1 LQAFLI
7 KPIQRICKYPL
18 LFQQLLKACPPD
30 HEFYQELEEG
40 VAACKRI
47 TEKVNEA
54 ERRAVNAA
62 TVKLLEQRV
71 EDWKGHAL
79 ANFGDLL
86 LDDIFMVTKSDV
98 DREYHVFLFEK
109 IILCCKDATNVP
121 NKKVAKSNSILKK
134 TNSTQAVPATP
145 AVSGAAARK
154 KTTPLLLKGRI
165 FLNNVT
171 QAVPNTR
178 GGECPSPCYFPCQF
192 SDWNTHTSNHFHL
205 NPQAN
210 TPSKS
215 GGVETMTWN
224 TLRCDARTR
233 NR

>member
-1 LQAFLI
+1 MQAFLI

-18 LFQQLLKACPPD
+18 LFQQLLKACPPA

-54 ERRAVNAA
+54 ERRAVNFA

-79 ANFGDLL
+79 ANFGELL
-86 LDDIFMVTKSDV
+86 LEDIFMVTKSDV

-121 NKKVAKSNSILKK
+121 NKKVVKSNSILKK
-134 TNSTQAVPATP
+134 TNSTQAVPVTP
-145 AVSGAAARK
+145 AASGAAARK
-154 KTTPLLLKGRI
+154 KNTPLLLKGRI

-171 QAVPNTR
+171 QAVPNTK
-178 GGECPSPCYFPCQF
+178 GGECPSPCYLPCQL
-192 SDWNTHTSNHFHL
+192 SDWGARSSRHFHL
-205 NPQAN
+205 NLQAN
-210 TPSKS
+210 MPSKS
-215 GGVETMTWN
+215 GGVETMIWN
-224 TLRCDARTR
+224 ILRCDARTR

>member
-1 LQAFLI
+1 MQAFLI

-18 LFQQLLKACPPD
+18 LFQQLLKACPSD

-47 TEKVNEA
+47 TEKANEA
-54 ERRAVNAA
+54 ERRAVNAT

-79 ANFGDLL
+79 ANFGELL

-109 IILCCKDATNVP
+109 IILCCKDATAIP
-121 NKKVAKSNSILKK
+121 SKKVAKSNSILKK
-134 TNSTQAVPATP
+134 TNSTQAVPATS
-145 AVSGAAARK
+145 ASGVRK

-178 GGECPSPCYFPCQF
+178 GGEYPRLCYLLCQI
-192 SDWNTHTSNHFHL
+192 SDWG
-205 NPQAN
+205 
-210 TPSKS
+210 TPIRICRPICSP
-215 GGVETMTWN
+215 GLVAW
-224 TLRCDARTR
+224 RR
-233 NR
+233 